1 MKAKFEHD
9 IHARGLTS
17 QDDNLPALAR
27 RAVETFIRE
36 QLIIS
41 LGPLPPD
48 SILNSKAACFVCI
61 KTARDLRGCIGTVEP
76 VMGTLAEEII
86 TNAIHAA
93 TLDPRFDP
101 IDGGELLDLYYTVD
115 VLETPEPALYEDLDP
130 REYGVIVENKSNTM
144 RGLLLPNIEGIETPD
159 QQIRIAARKA
169 GLTPDMP
176 LRLQRFRVRRFTET
190 T

>member
-1 MKAKFEHD
+1 MKAKIGHD
-9 IHARGLTS
+9 IHARDLTS
-17 QDDNLPALAR
+17 QADSLPALAR

-41 LGPLPPD
+41 LGSLPPD

-61 KTARDLRGCIGTVEP
+61 KTAHDLRGCIGTVEP
-76 VMGTLAEEII
+76 VMHTLAEEII

-101 IDGGELLDLYYTVD
+101 VSGGELLDLYYTVD

-130 REYGVIVENKSNTM
+130 REYGVIVEDKSSSR

-169 GLTPDMP
+169 GLTPHMP
-176 LRLQRFRVRRFTET
+176 LRLQRFRVRRFTEMI
-190 T
+190 

>member
-1 MKAKFEHD
+1 MKSEIGHD
-9 IHARGLTS
+9 IHARELIP

-41 LGPLPPD
+41 LGSLPPD

-76 VMGTLAEEII
+76 VRHTLAEEII

-101 IDGGELLDLYYTVD
+101 VDGGELRDLYYTVD

-130 REYGVIVENKSNTM
+130 REYGVIVEDKSSYR
-144 RGLLLPNIEGIETPD
+144 RGLLLPNIEGIETPE

-169 GLTPDMP
+169 GLTPNMP

-190 T
+190 I